1 MNLTQKNSKLHHQ
14 VKNEVDRRGPNV
26 TFKDNKALNDQG
38 KDEGTIIVTA
48 QLNLNM
54 SLSLT

>member
-1 MNLTQKNSKLHHQ
+1 MKSS
-14 VKNEVDRRGPNV
+14 DWSGFCPNV
-26 TFKDNKALNDQG
+26 TFQDNEFNDNKALNDQG

-48 QLNLNM
+48 KLILNM

>member
-1 MNLTQKNSKLHHQ
+1 MKYTVQFMSLITFEDNEFKN
-14 VKNEVDRRGPNV
+14 
-26 TFKDNKALNDQG
+26 NKALNDQG
-38 KDEGTIIVTA
+38 KGKGTIIVTA